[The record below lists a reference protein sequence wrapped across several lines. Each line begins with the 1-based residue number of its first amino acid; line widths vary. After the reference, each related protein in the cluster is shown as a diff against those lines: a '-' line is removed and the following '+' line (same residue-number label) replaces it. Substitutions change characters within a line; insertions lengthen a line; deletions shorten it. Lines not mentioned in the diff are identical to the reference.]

1 MGLLVEEPHRTHRDD
16 YLTSWKGGGKNGMR
30 ARARAHLQPCEARPA
45 MRASVSRLRS
55 GWDLSF
61 ASFLVVGG
69 CALRTVP
76 LVFPFLI
83 RYTYVS
89 TEMLTSDTADS
100 LHREFAKQYW
110 SAK

>member
-1 MGLLVEEPHRTHRDD
+1 MECVPVPVPIFSPAKHAPPREP
-16 YLTSWKGGGKNGMR
+16 L
-30 ARARAHLQPCEARPA
+30 RP
-45 MRASVSRLRS
+45 RLRS